1 MDQTQIALGV
11 LTIAASG
18 VVSGVVTFRLNS
30 RRDARRMRREKLEQL
45 FLAHSVFARQLG
57 VGWFPYLMVM
67 QGTIAYNDALDM
79 VVKSSVD
86 DDRPYEKMEM
96 LVAIY
101 FPELEKELTKLLQIR
116 DRSAESIARHKEVYK
131 SRGPHRTPEL
141 DVLRNIMGELDV
153 HECEFRRQMV
163 RVAHSLGAPSKH
175 AA

>member
-18 VVSGVVTFRLNS
+18 VVSGVVTFKLNS

-45 FLAHSVFARQLG
+45 FLAHSAFARQLG
-57 VGWFPYLMVM
+57 AGWLPYISVM
-67 QGTIAYNDALDM
+67 QGAISYNDALDM
-79 VVKSSVD
+79 VRKPPG
-86 DDRPYEKMEM
+86 DDRPYDKMEM

-101 FPELEKELTKLLQIR
+101 FPELGKELKKLLQIR

-131 SRGPHRTPEL
+131 SRGPHRTPER
-141 DVLRNIMGELDV
+141 DVLLNIMSDLDV
-153 HECEFRRQMV
+153 HESEFRRQMV